1 MPPAL
6 PDKQTS
12 ERLPAKAIRRLLS
25 VIEEQGHSVEQAIQV
40 AGLDFNPLQTD
51 SSEQQWVDAQAYSR
65 LYRHIMLLMQDE
77 AYGTALPERSPPGSF
92 RILCRYIL
100 PARDLR
106 QALTR
111 YAEFTDLLDRIKDPT
126 TPTRRVIRPQSEQ
139 QALLC
144 FYPEGRSPASDNTR
158 VSVMLM
164 MYRLFS
170 WFCDQPLPL
179 QAVHLNSQRAK
190 LRSTYQQLFSTPVL
204 QQLEEGLLIDSAIL
218 RYPIQQNEQSLQSFL
233 RRAPYPLIS
242 GEGLHEPPSLSQRI
256 ETLLSTEFNQ
266 SNATAQ
272 QLGARL
278 GLSARSLHRHLQQEG
293 ISLQQLKDRSR
304 RRRALALMRQE
315 GLSVSSIAL
324 LLGFQDTSA
333 FHRAFK
339 KWTGTTPGRW
349 RQTLNNNDDEK
360 LL

>member
-1 MPPAL
+1 M
-6 PDKQTS
+6 
-12 ERLPAKAIRRLLS
+12 RRLLS
-25 VIEEQGHSVEQAIQV
+25 VVKEQGHSVNQAIQI

-51 SSEQQWVDAQAYSR
+51 VDELWVDAQAYSR

-77 AYGTALPERSPPGSF
+77 AFGTALPERSPPGSF

-100 PARDLR
+100 PARDLE
-106 QALTR
+106 QALRR

-126 TPTRRVIRPQSEQ
+126 TPARKVIRRQNQ
-139 QALLC
+139 QQVLLC
-144 FYPEGRSPASDNTR
+144 FYPEGRSPESDNTR

-179 QAVHLNSQRAK
+179 EAVHLNSQRAK
-190 LRSTYQQLFSTPVL
+190 LRSTHQQLFATPVIHHH
-204 QQLEEGLLIDSAIL
+204 EEGLLMDEAVL
-218 RYPIQQNEQSLQSFL
+218 RYPVQQNESTLQSFL

-266 SNATAQ
+266 SNATAT
-272 QLGARL
+272 QLGGRL
-278 GLSARSLHRHLQQEG
+278 GLSARSLHRHLRQEG
-293 ISLQQLKDRSR
+293 ISLQQLKDQSR
-304 RRRALALMRQE
+304 KRRALALMRQE
-315 GLSVSSIAL
+315 GLSINSIAL

-349 RQTLNNNDDEK
+349 RQSLNIHDENP

>member
-1 MPPAL
+1 M
-6 PDKQTS
+6 
-12 ERLPAKAIRRLLS
+12 RRLLS
-25 VIEEQGHSVEQAIQV
+25 VVKEQGHSVDQAIQI
-40 AGLDFNPLQTD
+40 AGLDFNPLQSD
-51 SSEQQWVDAQAYSR
+51 IDELWVDAQAYSR

-77 AYGTALPERSPPGSF
+77 AFGTALPERSPPGSF
-92 RILCRYIL
+92 RVLCRYIL
-100 PARDLR
+100 PARDLE
-106 QALTR
+106 QALRR
-111 YAEFTDLLDRIKDPT
+111 YAELTDLLDRIKDPK
-126 TPTRRVIRPQSEQ
+126 TPARQVIRRQKQ
-139 QALLC
+139 HRVLLC
-144 FYPEGRSPASDNTR
+144 FYPEGRTPSSDNTR

-179 QAVHLNSQRAK
+179 EAVHLNSQRAK
-190 LRSTYQQLFSTPVL
+190 LRSTYQQLFATPVI
-204 QQLEEGLLIDSAIL
+204 QQSEEGLLVDEAVL
-218 RYPIQQNEQSLQSFL
+218 RYPVQQTEASLQSFL

-266 SNATAQ
+266 SNATAT

-293 ISLQQLKDRSR
+293 ISLQQLKDQSR

-315 GLSVSSIAL
+315 GLSINSIAL

-349 RQTLNNNDDEK
+349 RQSLSTHDETP